1 MSEQVTTV
9 SLAGLRAEIDRID
22 ESLLG
27 LLDQRMRACIA
38 VAEIKRDND
47 IPMMAP
53 DRLAAV
59 QARSRNFA
67 EAHGLD
73 ASYLARVFDVITT
86 ESCRVEDLI
95 IDGDDQG

>member
-1 MSEQVTTV
+1 MPKQATTA
-9 SLAGLRAEIDRID
+9 SLEELRAEIDRID

-59 QARSRNFA
+59 QARSRDFA

-73 ASYLARVFDVITT
+73 AGYLAKIFDVITA
-86 ESCRVEDLI
+86 ESCRVEDEVI
-95 IDGDDQG
+95 GADGAS